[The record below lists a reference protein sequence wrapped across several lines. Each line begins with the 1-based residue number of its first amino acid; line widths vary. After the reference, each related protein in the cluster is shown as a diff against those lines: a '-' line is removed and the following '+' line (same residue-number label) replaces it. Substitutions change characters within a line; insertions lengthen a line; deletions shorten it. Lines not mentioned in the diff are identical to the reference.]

1 MPRILKLQK
10 VDVPVGR
17 NYRPLKKKSWTKRLI
32 LGLSI
37 EKRISFQSD
46 FIFWRFIAQET
57 VRPTDFPEIEVISN
71 RVD

>member
-17 NYRPLKKKSWTKRLI
+17 NYRPRKKKSWTKCLI

-37 EKRISFQSD
+37 ENRIRFQSD
-46 FIFWRFIAQET
+46 FIFLKVYCLGNPYVQQIFQKLKL
-57 VRPTDFPEIEVISN
+57 FQIE
-71 RVD
+71 

>member
-17 NYRPLKKKSWTKRLI
+17 NYRPRKKKSWTKRLI

-37 EKRISFQSD
+37 ENRISFQSD
-46 FIFWRFIAQET
+46 FIFLKVYCSGNPYVQQIFQELKL
-57 VRPTDFPEIEVISN
+57 FQIE
-71 RVD
+71 